1 MPAPSI
7 HELRN
12 NSITQSHQ
20 VGKNSNRV
28 EEKRDMFG
36 AIFGTALNNVNTTN
50 KYLSDAENEEI
61 KLAMGQATSTHDLA
75 IALQK
80 ASTALQYT
88 VTVKNAFMEAYR
100 SLINMQI

>member
-12 NSITQSHQ
+12 NSITPSHQ

-36 AIFGTALNNVNTTN
+36 EILGAALNNVNTTN